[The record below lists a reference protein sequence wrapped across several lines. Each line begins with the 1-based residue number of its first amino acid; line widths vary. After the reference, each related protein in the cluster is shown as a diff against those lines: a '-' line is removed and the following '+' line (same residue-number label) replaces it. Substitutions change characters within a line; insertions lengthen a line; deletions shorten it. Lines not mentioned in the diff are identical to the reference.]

1 MKKNEKVEKKIYEYL
16 GVNLFRKYVLF
27 NWEKVLKKFNFD
39 CSYHIDKLD
48 YDSIKNYKE
57 IMKSYAIAHLITMI
71 VASFFL
77 IDVIPVLVLNIILNG
92 YCIMTQRYN
101 TIRANDILKKN
112 EVRYNNTKKSLED
125 ELREKDNEID
135 EHVYKTQYKNE
146 EEKTLDIDEL
156 ISNASIEQLKNY
168 KEFLTEFEKE
178 QQVWNR
184 TTYTKRISTNK
195 VLSIELKER

>member
-1 MKKNEKVEKKIYEYL
+1 MGKSVKKI
-16 GVNLFRKYVLF
+16 
-27 NWEKVLKKFNFD
+27 NFD

-48 YDSIKNYKE
+48 YDSIKKYKE
-57 IMKSYAIAHLITMI
+57 IMQSYAIAHLITMI

-77 IDVIPVLVLNIILNG
+77 IDAIPVLILNIILNG

-112 EVRYNNTKKSLED
+112 EVRYNNTKKGLED